1 MKFIL
6 LVRKLSV
13 GKDVKKNEVI
23 EEENVEDYSGDFDNF
38 SKLGNFW

>member
-23 EEENVEDYSGDFDNF
+23 EEENVEDYSRDFDNF